1 MKKAPHD
8 EEVTSSLSPVG
19 RCGSAAPTYRRR
31 CSCGQDAR
39 APLWRV
45 GAARPRRPTM
55 FDHGARC
62 SMDGLGQDVP
72 ATMKRCPARCRAQP
86 AGSWRSP
93 FEEIASSITT
103 QSTDLWGQRSLPKK
117 KRLLHLLSSPG
128 RAMRLCSA
136 DLSPQVLMRA
146 RCPRSLVESRRRE
159 AASPYRDE
167 EPRLKIQEAR

>member
-1 MKKAPHD
+1 
-8 EEVTSSLSPVG
+8 
-19 RCGSAAPTYRRR
+19 
-31 CSCGQDAR
+31 
-39 APLWRV
+39 
-45 GAARPRRPTM
+45 M

-62 SMDGLGQDVP
+62 SMDGLRQDVP

-136 DLSPQVLMRA
+136 DLLPQALMRA
-146 RCPRSLVESRRRE
+146 RCPRSLVMNRRCE
-159 AASPYRDE
+159 AASPY
-167 EPRLKIQEAR
+167 LSKLGARCSKDGLGQDVPATMKTWANRPCSASSSLSSTSMFNVGCSMFNVHFHPLHLAA